1 MKTCKITPADITKKW
16 VVVDAENQSLGRLA
30 TEIARVLRG
39 KHKANFVPHLDC
51 GDNVLV
57 INASKINLTGNK
69 WDQKVYYHHTGYIGG
84 IKAIKAKDLLEKAP
98 ERLISIAVKGML
110 PKNKLSSKLMTH
122 LRVYGGAEHNHEAQ
136 KPVPMAPRTAKG
148 E

>member
-16 VVVDAENQSLGRLA
+16 VVVDAENQTLGRLA
-30 TEIARVLRG
+30 TEVARVLRG
-39 KHKANFVPHLDC
+39 KHKPNFVPHLDC

-57 INASKINLTGNK
+57 INAAKINLTGNK

-98 ERLISIAVKGML
+98 ERIITSAVKGML

-122 LRVYGGAEHNHEAQ
+122 LRVYAGAEHAHEAQ
-136 KPVPMAPRTAKG
+136 KPEPMAPRIAKG